1 MTGPRR
7 DVAAGLSA
15 ARRKPTRPGHVTM
28 FNAQPGSE
36 YLAGRSIRRS
46 VKAAPR
52 ILVPMVQVRILAAEQ
67 DKRTTRTMTPPLTP
81 DGGTALTDGVDS
93 APADELPPA
102 GQSGTPAGP
111 SYGEISEAWLL
122 GRAREL
128 VAISQRSDEQTQGEI
143 VDELDE
149 LLAETRRRADPMT
162 VAQLLRSALIARVVA
177 GPEFATSMEPLLE
190 ELLEHA
196 RRHKI
201 VVMEA
206 SAHSLWGRRSL
217 LAGREDEAITE
228 IAHALAIL
236 DDDSVAGRLAGARDT
251 QRALAAVLTDV
262 AQVLIELGVY
272 EEADRAMARAEKV
285 VQSGGGPHEI
295 AVHLFNRVRLQL
307 TWALRLERI
316 GDDSAAA
323 ERIAIA
329 SAMATAAEGPFA
341 QSLFPRDTNRPAA
354 DQIGVLGAAHALA
367 DPGDHHLDRLYRLL
381 SEGPP
386 WQYEI
391 FILTI
396 ALARCL
402 AAADRVDDALG
413 TLVDM
418 RDQLAGDTSQQ
429 VLKLSLAREFA
440 RLSGPDGGEM
450 TITALEDYV
459 AELEAALWTT
469 QDSRQATLA
478 TRREHTR
485 LTKTHGAVA
494 AQAMQDPLTGLANRR
509 ALDQQLNLLVATR
522 ATTPVAIALVDLDGF
537 KGVNDR
543 SSHAEGDDVLRVV
556 ASTLRNTL
564 RGGDLVAR
572 YGGDEF
578 VAVLPGA
585 PLSAA
590 EAALNRAVR
599 AVANLPMDL
608 SRGVTLS
615 VGVVAVRPNE
625 SPASVLARADAA
637 MYLAKRSGGNSVI
650 TEPQAAVGVNQEGDE
665 DDGAREEDLATGRT
679 WVLPDGP

>member
-1 MTGPRR
+1 
-7 DVAAGLSA
+7 
-15 ARRKPTRPGHVTM
+15 
-28 FNAQPGSE
+28 
-36 YLAGRSIRRS
+36 
-46 VKAAPR
+46 
-52 ILVPMVQVRILAAEQ
+52 
-67 DKRTTRTMTPPLTP
+67 MTPPLN
-81 DGGTALTDGVDS
+81 GGAALTDGVDS
-93 APADELPPA
+93 APAGELTPA
-102 GQSGTPAGP
+102 GQSGTPSGP

-128 VAISQRSDEQTQGEI
+128 VAVTQRSDEETQREI
-143 VDELDE
+143 VEELDE
-149 LLAETRRRADPMT
+149 LLAETRRRAEPMT
-162 VAQLLRSALIARVVA
+162 VAQVLRSALLARVVSP
-177 GPEFATSMEPLLE
+177 GSGLWTDMEPLLE

-196 RRHKI
+196 RRHNL

-206 SAHSLWGRRSL
+206 SAHALWGRRSL

-236 DDDSVAGRLAGARDT
+236 DDDSLAGRLAGPRDA
-251 QRALAAVLTDV
+251 QRALSGVLVDI
-262 AQVLIELGVY
+262 AQALIELGVY
-272 EEADRAMARAEKV
+272 EEADRAMARADKV

-316 GDDSAAA
+316 GDDNAAA
-323 ERIAIA
+323 ERIATA

-341 QSLFPRDTNRPAA
+341 QSLFPRDNSRPAA

-367 DPGDHHLDRLYRLL
+367 KPGEEHLDRLYRLL
-381 SEGPP
+381 AEGPWP
-386 WQYEI
+386 YEV
-391 FILTI
+391 FILTV

-402 AAADRVDDALG
+402 AAAGRVDDALG

-459 AELEAALWTT
+459 AELESALWTT
-469 QDSRQATLA
+469 QDSRQATLF

-522 ATTPVAIALVDLDGF
+522 ANTPVAIALVDLDGF

-599 AVANLPMDL
+599 AVANLPVDL

-637 MYLAKRSGGNSVI
+637 MYLAKRSGGNSVT
-650 TEPQAAVGVNQEGDE
+650 TEPQPTVNADEAGD
-665 DDGAREEDLATGRT
+665 DDDDDRSDLATGRT
-679 WVLPDGP
+679 WVLPDAP

>member
-1 MTGPRR
+1 M
-7 DVAAGLSA
+7 
-15 ARRKPTRPGHVTM
+15 M
-28 FNAQPGSE
+28 
-36 YLAGRSIRRS
+36 
-46 VKAAPR
+46 
-52 ILVPMVQVRILAAEQ
+52 
-67 DKRTTRTMTPPLTP
+67 PPLTP

-93 APADELPPA
+93 APVDESPA
-102 GQSGTPAGP
+102 GQSGAPSGP

-128 VAISQRSDEQTQGEI
+128 VAISQRSDEETLREI
-143 VDELDE
+143 VEELDE
-149 LLAETRRRADPMT
+149 LLAETRRRAEPMT
-162 VAQLLRSALIARVVA
+162 MALLLRGAVLARVVT
-177 GPEFATSMEPLLE
+177 PATGLWMGMEPLLD
-190 ELLEHA
+190 ELLELA
-196 RRHKI
+196 RRHNL

-206 SAHSLWGRRSL
+206 SAHALHGRRCL
-217 LAGREDEAITE
+217 IAGLEDEAITE
-228 IAHALAIL
+228 IAYAIAIL
-236 DDDSVAGRLAGARDT
+236 DDDSLAGRLAGPRDA
-251 QRALAAVLTDV
+251 QRALVGVLTDI

-272 EEADRAMARAEKV
+272 EEADKAMARAEKV

-307 TWALRLERI
+307 TWALRLERV
-316 GDDSAAA
+316 GEDHAAA
-323 ERIAIA
+323 ERIATA
-329 SAMATAAEGPFA
+329 SAMAMAAEGPFA
-341 QSLFPRDTNRPAA
+341 QSLFPRDTSRPAA

-367 DPGDHHLDRLYRLL
+367 DPGEHHLDRLYRLL

-402 AAADRVDDALG
+402 AAAGRVEEALG

-459 AELEAALWTT
+459 AELEAALWNT

-509 ALDQQLNLLVATR
+509 ALDQQLSLLVATR
-522 ATTPVAIALVDLDGF
+522 ASLPVAIALVDLDGF

-543 SSHAEGDDVLRVV
+543 ASHADGDDVLRVV

-564 RGGDLVAR
+564 RGGDMVAR

-599 AVANLPMDL
+599 AVENLPLDL

-625 SPASVLARADAA
+625 TPASVLARADAA
-637 MYLAKRSGGNSVI
+637 MYLAKRSGGNSVT
-650 TEPQAAVGVNQEGDE
+650 TEPQPIVRDETGNNDNGV
-665 DDGAREEDLATGRT
+665 DGADGSELATGRT
-679 WVLPDGP
+679 WVLPDAP

>member
-1 MTGPRR
+1 
-7 DVAAGLSA
+7 
-15 ARRKPTRPGHVTM
+15 
-28 FNAQPGSE
+28 
-36 YLAGRSIRRS
+36 
-46 VKAAPR
+46 
-52 ILVPMVQVRILAAEQ
+52 
-67 DKRTTRTMTPPLTP
+67 MTPPLTP

-93 APADELPPA
+93 APADELSPA
-102 GQSGTPAGP
+102 GQSGTPSGP

-128 VAISQRSDEQTQGEI
+128 VAISQRSDEETQREVVEEI
-143 VDELDE
+143 DE
-149 LLAETRRRADPMT
+149 LLAETRRRAEPMT
-162 VAQLLRSALIARVVA
+162 VALLLRSALNARVVA
-177 GPEFATSMEPLLE
+177 GPEFAMSMEPLLE

-196 RRHKI
+196 RRHKL

-206 SAHSLWGRRSL
+206 SAHSLWGRRNL

-236 DDDSVAGRLAGARDT
+236 DDDSVAGRLAGPRDT
-251 QRALAAVLTDV
+251 QRALSAVLVDI

-316 GDDSAAA
+316 GDDGAAG

-367 DPGDHHLDRLYRLL
+367 EPGEEHLDRLYRLL
-381 SEGPP
+381 AEGP
-386 WQYEI
+386 WHYEV
-391 FILTI
+391 FILTV

-402 AAADRVDDALG
+402 AAAGRVEDALG

-418 RDQLAGDTSQQ
+418 RDQLAGDSSQQ

-450 TITALEDYV
+450 TITALEDYA

-469 QDSRQATLA
+469 QDSRQATLF

-522 ATTPVAIALVDLDGF
+522 ANTPVAIALVDLDGF
-537 KGVNDR
+537 KGVTDR

-625 SPASVLARADAA
+625 TPASVLARADAA

-650 TEPQAAVGVNQEGDE
+650 TEPQAAVSVNQTGDE

>member
-1 MTGPRR
+1 
-7 DVAAGLSA
+7 
-15 ARRKPTRPGHVTM
+15 
-28 FNAQPGSE
+28 
-36 YLAGRSIRRS
+36 
-46 VKAAPR
+46 
-52 ILVPMVQVRILAAEQ
+52 
-67 DKRTTRTMTPPLTP
+67 
-81 DGGTALTDGVDS
+81 
-93 APADELPPA
+93 
-102 GQSGTPAGP
+102 
-111 SYGEISEAWLL
+111 
-122 GRAREL
+122 
-128 VAISQRSDEQTQGEI
+128 
-143 VDELDE
+143 
-149 LLAETRRRADPMT
+149 
-162 VAQLLRSALIARVVA
+162 
-177 GPEFATSMEPLLE
+177 
-190 ELLEHA
+190 
-196 RRHKI
+196 
-201 VVMEA
+201 VMEA
-206 SAHSLWGRRSL
+206 SAHSLKGRWCV
-217 LAGREDEAITE
+217 LASREDEAITE
-228 IAHALAIL
+228 IAQAIAIL
-236 DDDSVAGRLAGARDT
+236 DDDSLAGRLAGPRDA
-251 QRALAAVLTDV
+251 QRALSGVLMDI

-272 EEADRAMARAEKV
+272 EEADKAMARAEKV
-285 VQSGGGPHEI
+285 TQSGGGPHEI

-307 TWALRLERI
+307 TWALRLERV
-316 GDDSAAA
+316 GEDTAAA
-323 ERIAIA
+323 ERIVVA

-341 QSLFPRDTNRPAA
+341 QSLFPRDTDLQAA

-367 DPGDHHLDRLYRLL
+367 QPGEEHLDRLYRLL
-381 SEGPP
+381 AGGP
-386 WQYEI
+386 WDYEV

-402 AAADRVDDALG
+402 ASAGRVDEALG

-418 RDQLAGDTSQQ
+418 RDQLAGDSSQQ

-459 AELEAALWTT
+459 AELESALWTT

-485 LTKTHGAVA
+485 LTKTHGTVA

-522 ATTPVAIALVDLDGF
+522 ANTPVAIALVDLDGF

-590 EAALNRAVR
+590 EAALKRAVR
-599 AVANLPMDL
+599 AVENLPADL

-625 SPASVLARADAA
+625 TPASVLARADAA
-637 MYLAKRSGGNSVI
+637 MYLAKRSGGNSVT
-650 TEPQAAVGVNQEGDE
+650 TEPQPTVKPDEPGD
-665 DDGAREEDLATGRT
+665 DDDDDRSNLATGRT
-679 WVLPDGP
+679 WVLPDAP

>member
-1 MTGPRR
+1 M
-7 DVAAGLSA
+7 
-15 ARRKPTRPGHVTM
+15 M
-28 FNAQPGSE
+28 
-36 YLAGRSIRRS
+36 
-46 VKAAPR
+46 
-52 ILVPMVQVRILAAEQ
+52 
-67 DKRTTRTMTPPLTP
+67 PPLTP

-93 APADELPPA
+93 APVDESPA
-102 GQSGTPAGP
+102 GQSGAPSGP

-128 VAISQRSDEQTQGEI
+128 VAVAQRSDGDTQRDI
-143 VDELDE
+143 VEELDE
-149 LLAETRRRADPMT
+149 LLVETRRRAEPMT
-162 VAQLLRSALIARVVA
+162 VALLLRSALIARVVA
-177 GPEFATSMEPLLE
+177 GADLWMSMEPLLE

-196 RRHKI
+196 RRHNL

-206 SAHSLWGRRSL
+206 SAHALWGRRCL

-236 DDDSVAGRLAGARDT
+236 DDDSLAGRLAGPRDA
-251 QRALAAVLTDV
+251 QRTLSGVLVDI
-262 AQVLIELGVY
+262 AQALIELGVY
-272 EEADRAMARAEKV
+272 EEADRAMARADKV

-295 AVHLFNRVRLQL
+295 SVHLFNRVRLQL
-307 TWALRLERI
+307 AWALRLERI
-316 GDDSAAA
+316 GDDRAAR
-323 ERIAIA
+323 ERIATA

-341 QSLFPRDTNRPAA
+341 QSLFPRDTSRPAA

-367 DPGDHHLDRLYRLL
+367 EPGGEHLDRLYRLL
-381 SEGPP
+381 AEGP

-391 FILTI
+391 FILTV

-402 AAADRVDDALG
+402 AAAGRIEDALG

-440 RLSGPDGGEM
+440 QLSGPDGGEM

-459 AELEAALWTT
+459 AELEAALWNT
-469 QDSRQATLA
+469 QDSRQATLS

-485 LTKTHGAVA
+485 LTKTHGTVA

-543 SSHAEGDDVLRVV
+543 ASHAEGDDVLRVV

-564 RGGDLVAR
+564 RGGDMVAR

-599 AVANLPMDL
+599 AVANLPLDL

-625 SPASVLARADAA
+625 TPASVLARADAA
-637 MYLAKRSGGNSVI
+637 MYLAKRSGGNSVT
-650 TEPQAAVGVNQEGDE
+650 TEPQPVTRDDAGDN
-665 DDGAREEDLATGRT
+665 DNGADGADRSELATGRT
-679 WVLPDGP
+679 WVLPDAP